1 MGVPPTTTQRS
12 IAMSTTTNTAP
23 AASARQR
30 QTIADLTVELGYSDV
45 PEPRSAQHASAI
57 IRRLI
62 EDRDAQGGK
71 PAPTSAQVRLLEK
84 LGTERGKTYKI
95 PETRKQAS
103 AKIAQLLDAA
113 KPSADAEEVAAAA

>member
-1 MGVPPTTTQRS
+1 
-12 IAMSTTTNTAP
+12 MSTTTHPTAP
-23 AASARQR
+23 ATARQR
-30 QTIADLTVELGYSDV
+30 QTIDDLTVELGYSDV

-62 EDRDAQGGK
+62 EDRDAHGTK

-84 LGTERGKTYKI
+84 LGNERGKTYKI
-95 PETRKQAS
+95 PDTRKQAS

-113 KPSADAEEVAAAA
+113 KPARDTEDVTAVAA

>member
-1 MGVPPTTTQRS
+1 
-12 IAMSTTTNTAP
+12 MSTTTNPTA
-23 AASARQR
+23 AATDRQH
-30 QTIADLTVELGYSDV
+30 QTIADLAVELGYTDV
-45 PEPRSAQHASAI
+45 PEPRSARHASAI

-95 PETRKQAS
+95 PATRKQAS

-113 KPSADAEEVAAAA
+113 KPTGDTEQVAAAA